1 MFHRAGAAAALAVVV
16 LTAGPAAQQPSPLA
30 YALVMDAEQARDML
44 QALGQ
49 RAPYV
54 PGELLVKFRDGVER
68 PAQLRALAAI
78 RGGVSG
84 QRTRWIGDVVLLGTP
99 GEPDAELA
107 ARLLERQ
114 PEIEWAQPNYLR
126 YTNATPND
134 PQYSL
139 QWNLDAIDL
148 PRAWDINPG
157 GTSAV
162 TIAVLDSGITAVTQT
177 IPFRLW
183 TGTAFETVLVP
194 FRANPDI
201 AAARISGG
209 RDFVFW
215 NGPVLDMDGHGSHV
229 AGTALQETNNSVA
242 VAGVAY
248 AATLMPL
255 KVCLSY
261 WDVMFIQAALDIAG
275 PADPRGIACFDS
287 AVVQAIRHA
296 ADNGAQVINIS
307 LGGPG
312 EAPAVLQALQYAVQ
326 RGAFVALP
334 AGNSFDQ
341 GNDTEYPAAYAAQIE
356 GAVEVGAIGRSRRR
370 AYYSNTGTHVEL
382 AAPGGDPTDGGANGV
397 IYQFA
402 PAISDF
408 NPATVARPSFDR
420 YALIGAA
427 GTSSAAPHAAGVAA
441 LLYSQGI
448 TSPAAIEAIMK
459 QTATDLGSTGRDNE
473 YGHGLINPRAALRG
487 MGLAR

>member
-1 MFHRAGAAAALAVVV
+1 M
-16 LTAGPAAQQPSPLA
+16 
-30 YALVMDAEQARDML
+30 
-44 QALGQ
+44 
-49 RAPYV
+49 
-54 PGELLVKFRDGVER
+54 
-68 PAQLRALAAI
+68 
-78 RGGVSG
+78 
-84 QRTRWIGDVVLLGTP
+84 
-99 GEPDAELA
+99 
-107 ARLLERQ
+107 
-114 PEIEWAQPNYLR
+114 
-126 YTNATPND
+126 
-134 PQYSL
+134 
-139 QWNLDAIDL
+139 
-148 PRAWDINPG
+148 
-157 GTSAV
+157 
-162 TIAVLDSGITAVTQT
+162 
-177 IPFRLW
+177 
-183 TGTAFETVLVP
+183 LVP

-201 AAARISGG
+201 AAARITAG

-215 NGPVLDMDGHGSHV
+215 SGPVLDMDGHGSHV
-229 AGTALQETNNSVA
+229 AGTALQETNNSMG

-261 WDVMFIQAALDIAG
+261 WDVMFIQAALNIAG
-275 PADPRGIACFDS
+275 RADPRGIGCSDA
-287 AVVQAIRHA
+287 AVVQAIRYA

-326 RGAFVALP
+326 RGSFIALP

-341 GNDTEYPAAYAAQIE
+341 GNDTEYPGAYATQIE

-370 AYYSNTGTHVEL
+370 AFYSNTGTHIEL
-382 AAPGGDPTDGGANGV
+382 VAPGGDPLDGGESGFV
-397 IYQFA
+397 YQIA
-402 PAISDF
+402 PALSDF

-459 QTATDLGSTGRDNE
+459 QTATDLGAAGRDNE